1 MDGTAARSARECACA
16 GVYADAAQRD
26 VEDPSG
32 DNDLPDERHSFVRL
46 DIESTQ
52 LEIGG
57 WIAALRTAVLFIATG
72 RVAGVNLLV
81 V

>member
-1 MDGTAARSARECACA
+1 MCACA

-46 DIESTQ
+46 DIESTPARDRRVDRRSEWPF
-52 LEIGG
+52 LSFD
-57 WIAALRTAVLFIATG
+57 R
-72 RVAGVNLLV
+72 RVAGVKLLV
-81 V
+81 VTN